1 MLTIKYQ
8 TAFKKDYK
16 RIVRRG
22 YDVRLLEE
30 VISILAEQ
38 KPLPEIY
45 RDHNLSGCNQFD
57 QFFRFHLLFFGNR
70 QKFLC
75 QDSLAGG
82 VHLCGVVHV
91 KSSFFGGGERKKNLH
106 RVGTGQTH
114 SVYRND
120 RMDMSFLFHAS
131 SIVFYVI
138 AYVPYVGITQIR
150 L

>member
-45 RDHNLSGCNQFD
+45 RDHNPVSYT
-57 QFFRFHLLFFGNR
+57 HLTLPTI
-70 QKFLC
+70 C
-75 QDSLAGG
+75 
-82 VHLCGVVHV
+82 
-91 KSSFFGGGERKKNLH
+91 
-106 RVGTGQTH
+106 
-114 SVYRND
+114 SV
-120 RMDMSFLFHAS
+120 
-131 SIVFYVI
+131 
-138 AYVPYVGITQIR
+138 
-150 L
+150 